1 MRQGE
6 KDRGIMI
13 KRPPLG
19 VMPLY
24 IWNKKRVLEIAE
36 AITRYAEA
44 FQQIPQ
50 EWIDEYNNLVI
61 DKKFVEDMKDD
72 K

>member
-13 KRPPLG
+13 KRSPLG